1 MEGLLGVLYGLIQFL
16 CWVMLAIAAWRGM
29 TALESIEKTLRKI
42 AERQA

>member
-1 MEGLLGVLYGLIQFL
+1 MEALLGTFFGLIQFL

-29 TALESIEKTLRKI
+29 RALESIETTLRKV